1 MAKLGES
8 GNPVRFRVNNEQ
20 RMAEIVA
27 ICERNNWKFIGG
39 IEPDESEDI
48 SEVEYLLNPKAFS
61 KKPKMKSSTNSTIL
75 KSKQDIGRNE
85 PCPCGSGL
93 KYKKCCMNK

>member
-1 MAKLGES
+1 
-8 GNPVRFRVNNEQ
+8 
-20 RMAEIVA
+20 MAEIVA

-61 KKPKMKSSTNSTIL
+61 KKPKDEKFDQFND
-75 KSKQDIGRNE
+75 SKIKTR
-85 PCPCGSGL
+85 
-93 KYKKCCMNK
+93 YW